1 MLKEGSKAPGFNL
14 DDQDGNSVSLSY
26 FEGQKVLLWF
36 YHKASTPGWTIEG
49 QELRDEF
56 QNFKD
61 NNTVILGM
69 SADSVKAQKNFCTK
83 QEFPFSLL
91 SDPDKTTI
99 RSYEAIGLKKMY
111 GREYEG
117 IFRVSYL
124 IYEKG
129 VVEKAYA
136 KVKPKEHAQEVLADL
151 N

>member
-1 MLKEGSKAPGFNL
+1 MI
-14 DDQDGNSVSLSY
+14 
-26 FEGQKVLLWF
+26 EGQK
-36 YHKASTPGWTIEG
+36 
-49 QELRDEF
+49 LRDEF

-61 NNTVILGM
+61 KNTVILGM

-99 RSYEAIGLKKMY
+99 RAYKGIGLKKMY
-111 GREYEG
+111 GKEYEG

-124 IYEKG
+124 IDEKG

>member
-1 MLKEGSKAPGFNL
+1 MI
-14 DDQDGNSVSLSY
+14 
-26 FEGQKVLLWF
+26 EGQK
-36 YHKASTPGWTIEG
+36 
-49 QELRDEF
+49 LRDEF

-61 NNTVILGM
+61 KNTVILGM

-99 RSYEAIGLKKMY
+99 RVYKAIGLKKMY

-124 IYEKG
+124 IDEKG
-129 VVEKAYA
+129 VIEKAYA